1 MGNKHRYD
9 RLISDVCNYDYVNI
23 GDEIFVNDVTQFEHC
38 LKNKDLQRTIVFKG
52 IRKLIDNNL
61 NQFMIFSIIAD
72 HEKKT
77 LEILLNEESAIL
89 TLELDLKEAI
99 LEENYDR
106 CIIIRDFLKE
116 IKTKINNSFKIKV

>member
-23 GDEIFVNDVTQFEHC
+23 GDEIFVTNVSQFEHC

-61 NQFMIFSIIAD
+61 NQFTVFSIVAD

-77 LEILLNEESAIL
+77 LEILLNLESATL
-89 TLELDLKEAI
+89 TLEKDLEESL

-106 CIIIRDFLKE
+106 CVIIRDFLKE
-116 IKTKINNSFKIKV
+116 IKTKSNNPLK

>member
-116 IKTKINNSFKIKV
+116 IKTKTKINNPLK

>member
-23 GDEIFVNDVTQFEHC
+23 GDEIFVANVNQFEHC

-61 NQFMIFSIIAD
+61 NQFTVFSIIAD

-77 LEILLNEESAIL
+77 LEILLNEESATL
-89 TLELDLKEAI
+89 TLELDLKEAL

-106 CIIIRDFLKE
+106 CVIIRDFLKE
-116 IKTKINNSFKIKV
+116 IKTKSNNPLK